1 MCAQEVQE
9 KTKSRKKARKKTGLI
24 LLAVAVVL
32 FGIALIMAFSDIE
45 ILIFNIVRGFVGFG
59 SLVCLIL
66 GLIYL
71 IAGFVGKD

>member
-24 LLAVAVVL
+24 LLLVGVVL
-32 FGIALIMAFSDIE
+32 FGISMIMYASDIGG
-45 ILIFNIVRGFVGFG
+45 LIYGFINLG
-59 SLVCLIL
+59 LIVCLVL

>member
-24 LLAVAVVL
+24 LLVVGVVL
-32 FGIALIMAFSDIE
+32 FGIGMIMSASDITGL
-45 ILIFNIVRGFVGFG
+45 ILGLVGIG
-59 SLVCLIL
+59 SLVCLII
-66 GLIYL
+66 GLIKL

>member
-24 LLAVAVVL
+24 LLVVAVVC
-32 FGIALIMAFSDIE
+32 FGISMIMYASDIGG
-45 ILIFNIVRGFVGFG
+45 LISGFINLSSV
-59 SLVCLIL
+59 VCLIL

>member
-24 LLAVAVVL
+24 LLVVGVVL
-32 FGIALIMAFSDIE
+32 FGISMIMYASDIGG
-45 ILIFNIVRGFVGFG
+45 LIYGFINLG
-59 SLVCLIL
+59 LIVCLVL

>member
-24 LLAVAVVL
+24 LLVVAVVL
-32 FGIALIMAFSDIE
+32 FGISMIMYASDIE
-45 ILIFNIVRGFVGFG
+45 GFIFGFINLSSV
-59 SLVCLIL
+59 VCIIL